1 MHTMRRVKDAITGEV
16 ISGLW
21 EVGRVEPGRG
31 FIVMFRPLPL
41 QTALELTNMLN
52 GGLTSLDPD
61 ELEEVER
68 AAVEQ

>member
-1 MHTMRRVKDAITGEV
+1 MHTMRRVKDAITNEV
-16 ISGLW
+16 IKGLW
-21 EVGRVEPGRG
+21 EVGRRHLNYEEFV
-31 FIVMFRPLPL
+31 VMFRPLPL

-68 AAVEQ
+68 AAVD